1 MTRKIIISF
10 TILIMAFIVGVSF
23 ILNSDNGNQE
33 YAFSRNDV
41 EDNKIL
47 RSSSATPVYLYF
59 ADRNKPFLKTEE
71 RVLNNP
77 ENPILFGKVIVDAL
91 IKGPQN
97 GLMRTVPVG
106 TVLRA
111 LYITKDKTAYADFS
125 QEISE
130 YHPGGIQL
138 EYLTIYS
145 IVNSLALNI
154 PKIEKVKILIE
165 GQEQKTLAGHID
177 LHLPFS
183 ANMLIVR

>member
-1 MTRKIIISF
+1 
-10 TILIMAFIVGVSF
+10 MAFIVGVIF

-111 LYITKDKTAYADFS
+111 LYITKDKAQCIYNNL
-125 QEISE
+125 QRISKPVCKFIRPRICIKYE
-130 YHPGGIQL
+130 
-138 EYLTIYS
+138 
-145 IVNSLALNI
+145 NI
-154 PKIEKVKILIE
+154 
-165 GQEQKTLAGHID
+165 
-177 LHLPFS
+177 
-183 ANMLIVR
+183 